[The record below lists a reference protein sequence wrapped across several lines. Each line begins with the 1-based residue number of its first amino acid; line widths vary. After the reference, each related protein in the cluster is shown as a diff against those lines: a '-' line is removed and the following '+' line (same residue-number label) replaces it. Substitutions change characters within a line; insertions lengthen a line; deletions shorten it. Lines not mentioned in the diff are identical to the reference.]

1 MSSQIGNLSITTVS
15 SNAILQFGD
24 TCIIDSNARVVAV
37 QRQEELFFGN
47 EAPFS
52 MFKIFSRMPAQ
63 PVELPFHCLVQP
75 SINSIESFDL
85 KGIANSS
92 VLHVGDS
99 KHIRMVS
106 RVKHIR
112 QIDENA
118 NVKE

>member
-15 SNAILQFGD
+15 SNAVLQFGD
-24 TCIIDSNARVVAV
+24 TCMIDSSAKVIAV
-37 QRQEELFFGN
+37 QRQEEQFFGN

-52 MFKIFSRMPAQ
+52 MFNIFHRLPAQ

-75 SINSIESFDL
+75 SINLIESFDL

-92 VLHVGDS
+92 MLHVGDS

-112 QIDENA
+112 QIEDNA
-118 NVKE
+118 NAKE